1 MGSQL
6 DNELCKGTIQAF
18 WDSVFSQG
26 CRIVIQWFRSL
37 TPKGRLRNERRS
49 FSRTLA
55 FLYEEPA
62 RVGAT
67 LSEVELMKMKL
78 DRMKI
83 PHPDWFHQVYIFRGK
98 AIWFNTWTRFT
109 ERLVDCAKRGDLE
122 GACKLWQPPKKME
135 GLSPLYTEK
144 WKSLS
149 TKNRN

>member
-1 MGSQL
+1 M
-6 DNELCKGTIQAF
+6 
-18 WDSVFSQG
+18 
-26 CRIVIQWFRSL
+26 
-37 TPKGRLRNERRS
+37 
-49 FSRTLA
+49 
-55 FLYEEPA
+55 
-62 RVGAT
+62 GAT

-83 PHPDWFHQVYIFRGK
+83 PPSRLVSSGYIFRGK

-144 WKSLS
+144 WRACQRKTVIDSPISLF
-149 TKNRN
+149 